1 VIRRNQHLAIRI
13 IIPRVMRLLFAVC
26 PPERLNRPV
35 SLKCGVLVL
44 QLVVLIV
51 TAAP

>member
-1 VIRRNQHLAIRI
+1 MESAFGPTSNYSASDESSFRSVSART
-13 IIPRVMRLLFAVC
+13 PY
-26 PPERLNRPV
+26 RPV

-51 TAAP
+51 TAVP